1 LDSACCLP
9 TGLPERRVN
18 GTNRTEKSCQSGN
31 ARIHR
36 FFETAKIIKG
46 RKAVCFQMRMAT
58 EKVTLEDVYEAQ
70 KIVGRYL
77 PRTPLISSPVL
88 SKKLGLNACVKC
100 ENTLPTG
107 AFKVRGG
114 VNLISRLSNEE
125 KRRGVIAA
133 STGNHAQSVAYAAS
147 LFGVKAVI
155 GMPEIANPYKVEATR
170 SYGATVEFHGKDY
183 DEARLWVE
191 EEAQKK
197 GYRYIHSANEPLLIA
212 GVGTLYLEIMEE
224 IPEVDA
230 IIVPIGGGSGAAA
243 ACIVAKA
250 LNPKVKVIGVQAE
263 KAPAVYLSWK
273 NSRLMETASADTF
286 AEGLAT
292 RVAFKLT
299 FSILS
304 RMIDDIVLV
313 SEEELKKAILTLLE
327 TTHQLAEG
335 AGAASTAAAFKLRE
349 QLQGKKVALPLT
361 GGNLTLKSLSSIL
374 KSEYGKVNSNSR

>member
-1 LDSACCLP
+1 
-9 TGLPERRVN
+9 
-18 GTNRTEKSCQSGN
+18 
-31 ARIHR
+31 
-36 FFETAKIIKG
+36 
-46 RKAVCFQMRMAT
+46 MAA
-58 EKVTLEDVYEAQ
+58 EKVTLEDVYEAR
-70 KIVGRYL
+70 KIVNRYL
-77 PRTPLISSPVL
+77 PRTPLVSSPAL
-88 SKKLGLNACVKC
+88 SKKIGFNAHVKC

-114 VNLISRLSNEE
+114 VNLISRLSDEE

-155 GMPEIANPYKVEATR
+155 GMPVGANQDKVAATR
-170 SYGATVEFHGKDY
+170 GYGATVEFHGKDY

-191 EEAQKK
+191 EEAKRK

-224 IPEVDA
+224 VPDVDA

-250 LNPKVKVIGVQAE
+250 LSPKVRVIGVQAE

-273 NSRLMETASADTF
+273 NNRLMETASADTF

-292 RVAFKLT
+292 RVAFTLT
-299 FSILS
+299 FDILS
-304 RMIDDIVLV
+304 KMIDDIVLV

-327 TTHQLAEG
+327 MTHQLAEG
-335 AGAASTAAAFKLRE
+335 AGAASTAAAFKMRE
-349 QLQGKKVALPLT
+349 QLQNKKVALPLT
-361 GGNLTLKSLSSIL
+361 GGNLTLKNLSKIL
-374 KSEYGKVNSNSR
+374 KEV

>member
-1 LDSACCLP
+1 
-9 TGLPERRVN
+9 
-18 GTNRTEKSCQSGN
+18 
-31 ARIHR
+31 
-36 FFETAKIIKG
+36 
-46 RKAVCFQMRMAT
+46 MAA
-58 EKVTLEDVYEAQ
+58 EKVTLEDVYEAR
-70 KIVGRYL
+70 KIVNRYL
-77 PRTPLISSPVL
+77 PRTPLISAPAL
-88 SKKLGLNACVKC
+88 SKKLRSNSYVKC

-114 VNLISRLSNEE
+114 VNLISQLSNEE

-147 LFGVKAVI
+147 IFGVKAVI
-155 GMPEIANPYKVEATR
+155 GMPESANPDKVEATR

-191 EEAQKK
+191 EEAKRK

-224 IPEVDA
+224 IPDVDA
-230 IIVPIGGGSGAAA
+230 IVVPIGGGSGAAA

-250 LNPKVKVIGVQAE
+250 LSPKVKVIGVQAE
-263 KAPAVYLSWK
+263 EAPAVYLSWK
-273 NSRLMETASADTF
+273 NNRLMETPSAATF

-292 RVAFKLT
+292 RVAFTLT
-299 FSILS
+299 FDILS

-313 SEEELKKAILTLLE
+313 GEKELKQAILTLLE

-335 AGAASTAAAFKLRE
+335 AGAASTAAAFKLRK

-361 GGNLTLKSLSSIL
+361 GGNLTLANLSKIL
-374 KSEYGKVNSNSR
+374 EEF

>member
-1 LDSACCLP
+1 MMA
-9 TGLPERRVN
+9 
-18 GTNRTEKSCQSGN
+18 
-31 ARIHR
+31 
-36 FFETAKIIKG
+36 ET
-46 RKAVCFQMRMAT
+46 
-58 EKVTLEDVYEAQ
+58 VTLEDVYEAR
-70 KIVGRYL
+70 KTVSKYL
-77 PRTPLISSPVL
+77 PKTPLVPSPAL
-88 SKKLGLNACVKC
+88 SKRLGFDAYVKC

-114 VNLISRLSNEE
+114 VNLISRLSDEE

-133 STGNHAQSVAYAAS
+133 STGNHGQSVAYAAS
-147 LFGVKAVI
+147 LFGVKAII
-155 GMPEIANPYKVEATR
+155 GMPESANPDKVEATR
-170 SYGATVEFHGKDY
+170 SFGASVEFYGKDY

-191 EEAQKK
+191 EEAKRK

-224 IPEVDA
+224 IPDIDV

-243 ACIVAKA
+243 ACTVAKA
-250 LNPKVKVIGVQAE
+250 INPNVKVIGVQAE

-273 NSRLMETASADTF
+273 NNRLMETESADTF

-299 FSILS
+299 FNILS
-304 RMIDDIVLV
+304 RMIGDIVLV

-335 AGAASTAAAFKLRE
+335 AGAASTAAAFKMRE

-361 GGNLTLKSLSSIL
+361 GGNLTLENLSKIL
-374 KSEYGKVNSNSR
+374 KEF